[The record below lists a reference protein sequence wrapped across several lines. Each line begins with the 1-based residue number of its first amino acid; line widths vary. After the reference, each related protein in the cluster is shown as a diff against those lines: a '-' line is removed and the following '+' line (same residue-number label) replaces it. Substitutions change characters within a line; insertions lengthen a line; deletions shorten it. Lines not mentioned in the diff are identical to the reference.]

1 MAKKNSTEKPVVSK
15 VKLYSSDGSPV
26 IRNGKHI
33 ETKFDD
39 GLKPCLNED
48 KTEMVDENGEVKYHR
63 PRNIAANPAS
73 AAKKLRA
80 ATNFMNDSLK
90 QAEACGL
97 TFGLRYDEDS
107 KQFTLDSIKVVQ
119 EF

>member
-1 MAKKNSTEKPVVSK
+1 MAKKTQDEKAQETK
-15 VKLYSSDGSPV
+15 VKLYSNTGEPV

-33 ETKFDD
+33 ETKVDD
-39 GLKPCLNED
+39 GLKPCTAED
-48 KTEMVDENGEVKYHR
+48 GTIMVDEDGNTKYHR

-80 ATNFMNDSLK
+80 ATNFINDALK
-90 QAEACGL
+90 QADACGL
-97 TFGLRYDEDS
+97 SFGLKYNEEEKRFD
-107 KQFTLDSIKVVQ
+107 LDSIRVIQ